1 MENQLK
7 KLRLESNLSLGQLSA
22 ELEDKG
28 VKIGRASLNNYERGD
43 QEPSLKTW
51 QILADYFGV
60 SVAYLIGIDSLEGKN
75 EIIISRSEYLFL
87 KEIEKKYYEIRALVN

>member
-1 MENQLK
+1 MENKLK

-51 QILADYFGV
+51 
-60 SVAYLIGIDSLEGKN
+60 
-75 EIIISRSEYLFL
+75 
-87 KEIEKKYYEIRALVN
+87 